1 MRVKTLADDFDVYN
15 GGSIILFHPLTKAA
29 ENWWTDNVDPECLM
43 MGASYAVEARFA
55 GDIMDGLNNE
65 KIHS

>member
-1 MRVKTLADDFDVYN
+1 MKNKTLADDFDVYN

-29 ENWWTDNVDPECLM
+29 ENWWADNVDPECLM

-65 KIHS
+65 KNER

>member
-1 MRVKTLADDFDVYN
+1 MKNKTLADDFDVYN

-29 ENWWTDNVDPECLM
+29 ENWWADNVDPECLM
-43 MGASYAVEARFA
+43 MGASYVVEARFA

>member
-1 MRVKTLADDFDVYN
+1 MKNKTLADDFDVYN

-29 ENWWTDNVDPECLM
+29 ENWWADNVDPECLM

-65 KIHS
+65 IK

>member
-1 MRVKTLADDFDVYN
+1 MKNKTLADDFDVYN

-29 ENWWTDNVDPECLM
+29 ENWWADNVDPECLM

>member
-1 MRVKTLADDFDVYN
+1 MKVKTLADDFDVYN

>member
-1 MRVKTLADDFDVYN
+1 MRIKTLADDFDVYN

-29 ENWWTDNVDPECLM
+29 ENWWTANVDPECLM

>member
-1 MRVKTLADDFDVYN
+1 MKVKTLADDFDVYN

-29 ENWWTDNVDPECLM
+29 ENWWADNVDAECLM